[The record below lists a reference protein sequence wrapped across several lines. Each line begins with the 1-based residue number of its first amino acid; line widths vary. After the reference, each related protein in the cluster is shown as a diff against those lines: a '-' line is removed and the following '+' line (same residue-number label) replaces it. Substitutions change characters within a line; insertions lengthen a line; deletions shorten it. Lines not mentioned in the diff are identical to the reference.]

1 MQRMR
6 VSRLSPAILRGEFVV
21 CHHFAKQKMVLRVRV
36 LRFVKLFFFLPKQNS
51 DAYYDYVVSSDWV
64 VSSDQAVDD
73 DILSFGSS

>member
-36 LRFVKLFFFLPKQNS
+36 LRFVKLFFFFAKTK
-51 DAYYDYVVSSDWV
+51 
-64 VSSDQAVDD
+64 
-73 DILSFGSS
+73 